1 MPVACC
7 CQLETDNSTSPGG
20 QVPVQCMLIGAVGG
34 LSQHALRVVAG
45 ILGRSVYPDA
55 TPRVTTRTQQVVPMT
70 LLSQFPADCD
80 QPLDRGIDERLLVQF
95 GHAFPFGESSGNP
108 VMGIVRAGEGEP
120 SRHAWRSS
128 GTAVLC
134 LSRIR
139 ALVSNSSSS
148 PWVTRWRIRRRHG
161 RPARVLRL
169 AGARGARCV
178 R

>member
-1 MPVACC
+1 
-7 CQLETDNSTSPGG
+7 
-20 QVPVQCMLIGAVGG
+20 MLIGAVGG

-128 GTAVLC
+128 GTAVLIEDPGVGVEQFE
-134 LSRIR
+134 LAVGDEVADTKAPWPTRQSPSPRR
-139 ALVSNSSSS
+139 SSGSSLRSVMDSPSASAVS
-148 PWVTRWRIRRRHG
+148 
-161 RPARVLRL
+161 
-169 AGARGARCV
+169 GAV
-178 R
+178 